1 MATAT
6 LIKGFTHDGKIYK
19 EGDQFEGSDYEI
31 ELLTRQKFVAP
42 PKDKS
47 AKDAGNND
55 VPGKGV
61 NTSES
66 SSESAHVNY
75 PAGSVPGQQTSAQ
88 TSTSHQH
95 KTSK

>member
-42 PKDKS
+42 KKDKS
-47 AKDAGNND
+47 ADSAAD
-55 VPGKGV
+55 QPGKGY

-66 SSESAHVNY
+66 SSGSAHVHY
-75 PAGSVPGQQTSAQ
+75 PEGSVPGQATQAGQTQA
-88 TSTSHQH
+88 THH
-95 KTSK
+95 KK